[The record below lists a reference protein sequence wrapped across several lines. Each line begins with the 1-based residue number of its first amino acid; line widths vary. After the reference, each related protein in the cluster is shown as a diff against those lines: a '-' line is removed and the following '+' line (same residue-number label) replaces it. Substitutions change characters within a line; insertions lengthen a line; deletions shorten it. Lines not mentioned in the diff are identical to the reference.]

1 MSMSPILIGIA
12 GGTGSGKTSIA
23 KQLLK
28 EYGEGDVVVLEQDAY
43 YNDLSHLQL
52 EVRHQQNFDYPDAID
67 IELFNH
73 QLIKLMKGQPVDVPV
88 YDFTT
93 HSRKD
98 QIRSTQPHHVIVVE
112 GILVLH
118 YPVLR
123 ELMDIKIFVDTPDD
137 IRFIRRITRDVEDRG
152 RTVQSV
158 INQYLNT
165 VRPMHQQFVE
175 PSKYFSDIIIPE
187 GGQNKVAIDLLK
199 TKIDA
204 ILISFPTQQKMTTN
218 DTNTQ

>member
-28 EYGEGDVVVLEQDAY
+28 EYGEGEVVVLEQDAY

-52 EVRHQQNFDYPDAID
+52 DNRHQQNFDHPDAID

-98 QIRSTQPHHVIVVE
+98 QIRSIQPHHVIVVE
-112 GILVLH
+112 GILALH

-187 GGQNKVAIDLLK
+187 GGQNKVAIDLLR

-204 ILISFPTQQKMTTN
+204 ILY
-218 DTNTQ
+218 